1 MIKNYQMIIF
11 SEILVLQTI
20 TLLKSELFTSSFQ
33 GIRLLFKKTYFKEH
47 LSVAAS
53 L

>member
-1 MIKNYQMIIF
+1 MIIF
-11 SEILVLQTI
+11 SEISVVQAI

-33 GIRLLFKKTYFKEH
+33 GIRLLFRKTYFKEH
-47 LSVAAS
+47 LSAAAS